1 MRIVLQHPPRE
12 VPAEQLLIERAFR
25 RTLSPPE
32 MTVLLGG
39 LRVLKVNA
47 GQCNHGVFT
56 RRRETLTNDFF
67 VNLLDM
73 GTQWKPTSE
82 CR

>member
-39 LRVLKVNA
+39 LRVLMLRYE
-47 GQCNHGVFT
+47 G
-56 RRRETLTNDFF
+56 RRPMDR
-67 VNLLDM
+67 
-73 GTQWKPTSE
+73 QP
-82 CR
+82 R